1 MTSSGRGLPVL
12 TALQRTALAALLLAV
27 AGCAS
32 SQDVAE
38 VRNEVRILSA
48 RQDSAFR
55 VLMRAVA
62 QGNEAALDSVRAI
75 ADELFEFRGEVNQRL
90 QSIQEQQLR
99 VGELV
104 GQSQRGLQDLQGEVN
119 AQRLAMER
127 QQQAA
132 ARAAAE
138 ADSAE
143 AGSAAAAPSSSAD
156 PPAADP
162 DPADEQLPDPAE
174 ELYQAASS
182 TLDRGN
188 FGTARRGFQ
197 QFVAEYPNHAL
208 TPGAYLHLGELASN
222 EDLLDEAI
230 AHYQQILELFPAADE
245 VPHALYRT
253 GVLHIEM
260 GECEQAVQYLQRLV
274 NTYEDHLL
282 IPRAQDRL
290 QECP

>member
-55 VLMRAVA
+55 ALMRAVA
-62 QGNEAALDSVRAI
+62 QGNEAALDSVREI
-75 ADELFEFRGEVNQRL
+75 AGELFEFRGEVNQRL

-104 GQSQRGLQDLQGEVN
+104 GQSQRSLQDLQGDVN

-143 AGSAAAAPSSSAD
+143 AGSAAATTAAAD

-230 AHYQQILELFPAADE
+230 GHYQQILELFPAADE

-260 GECEQAVQYLQRLV
+260 EECEQAVQYLQRLV